1 MLWSFPEAY
10 QKCLAYGA
18 PSQPSLRRMEPKKFS
33 LFLRTLMFVSV
44 NINMFSAIYNIVSDI
59 SILCC
64 MCEFSGHTYDDSGLI
79 LKARV

>member
-1 MLWSFPEAY
+1 
-10 QKCLAYGA
+10 
-18 PSQPSLRRMEPKKFS
+18 
-33 LFLRTLMFVSV
+33 MFVSV

-64 MCEFSGHTYDDSGLI
+64 MCGLPGYTYDDSGLI

>member
-1 MLWSFPEAY
+1 MI
-10 QKCLAYGA
+10 
-18 PSQPSLRRMEPKKFS
+18 
-33 LFLRTLMFVSV
+33 VSV

-64 MCEFSGHTYDDSGLI
+64 MCGFPGHAYDDSGLI